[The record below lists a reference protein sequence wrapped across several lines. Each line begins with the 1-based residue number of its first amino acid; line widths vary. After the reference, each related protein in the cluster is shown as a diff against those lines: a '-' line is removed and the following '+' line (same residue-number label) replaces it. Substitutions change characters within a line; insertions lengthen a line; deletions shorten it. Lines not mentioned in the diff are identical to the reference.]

1 MKKKE
6 YLLRNRIIRAVLIA
20 VLTQS
25 LFFGVILFSLG
36 GFSTLSDQ
44 PYHTMR
50 MRLQDKNNVIS
61 GTMNHIYLEGMRLK
75 RQLQRNVPISDIHT
89 QLIDTLNR
97 TDYLSAVVFL
107 DMYNKEGVYFIDSEP
122 QEYSANASDI
132 NCLIGNSR
140 AEAGGAMSNRWKKNF
155 DSGEY
160 DKVKAFAAL
169 QTGVDRWLY
178 DSGENAF
185 YYMVYAEN
193 RNHMVFLQVREED
206 LRRLLEAEDSG
217 ADSMWFWLGGS
228 QGEFYTGEKAE
239 ARGRVTVTDS
249 GQGGM
254 EAIAWAEGSQEYI
267 GYRERIGMYGMFQE
281 GDGLYV
287 GVMSRK
293 DVAEAPV
300 RELLIK
306 IVIAY
311 LFSIAVCFVACWRS
325 TDLILKPLKN
335 LLEDIRNQKGRM
347 IRFQESRAVEIN
359 SICQALHDMTKR
371 LEESYLRYHFA
382 MEEVERNLGSF
393 SYHRDTGMTH
403 ITHSLE
409 TILCLPASCITEKEE
424 ISEAV
429 WDTVRSR
436 LTAFPELGAYVFVD
450 EDGETHCVS
459 FKTRQEERGIFGVVI
474 DKTAEYKKI
483 SQLRFASEHDFLTK
497 LHNASYLKARGG
509 ELLQKHQGRCN
520 AMVFCDLDNLKYVN
534 DHYGH
539 EMGDTYIRT
548 MAARMQDCVERLRG
562 TAGVD
567 AIAAR
572 ISGDE
577 FAMFLSGFATK
588 EAVQEAVTGLYR
600 DERTI
605 CLTDG
610 TVFVVRASIG
620 FAYEGEDADTIEK
633 LLKCADA
640 AMYFIKKSC
649 KNSVAV
655 YVGEG
660 QAKQIDLQ

>member
-1 MKKKE
+1 M
-6 YLLRNRIIRAVLIA
+6 IA

-61 GTMNHIYLEGMRLK
+61 GVMNHIYLEGMRLK
-75 RQLQRNVPISDIHT
+75 RQIQRNAPISDIHT

-107 DMYNKEGVYFIDSEP
+107 DVYNKEGIYFIDSEP
-122 QEYSANASDI
+122 QEYSATASDI
-132 NCLIGNSR
+132 NCLIGTSQ
-140 AEAGGAMSNRWKKNF
+140 AETGGAMSNRWKKNF
-155 DSGEY
+155 DGGDYE
-160 DKVKAFAAL
+160 KVKAFTAL
-169 QTGVDRWLY
+169 QTGVDRWFY
-178 DSGENAF
+178 DREKNAF
-185 YYMVYAEN
+185 YFMVYAEN
-193 RNHMVFLQVREED
+193 RNHMVFLQVREEE
-206 LRRLLEAEDSG
+206 LRSLLEEDSG
-217 ADSMWFWLGGS
+217 GDGMQFWIGGS
-228 QGEFYTGEKAE
+228 EGEFYSGEKE
-239 ARGRVTVTDS
+239 WEDSRVTVTDS
-249 GQGGM
+249 EESGR
-254 EAIAWAEGSQEYI
+254 EVIAWEQGDQEYT
-267 GYRERIGMYGMFQE
+267 GYRERIKIYGMFQE
-281 GDGLYV
+281 GTGLYV
-287 GVMSRK
+287 GVLSRK
-293 DVAEAPV
+293 DVVEAPV
-300 RELLIK
+300 RELLDK
-306 IVIAY
+306 IIIAY

-335 LLEDIRNQKGRM
+335 LLQDIRSQEGRM

-359 SICQALHDMTKR
+359 SICHALHDMTKR
-371 LEESYLRYHFA
+371 LEESYLRFHFA
-382 MEEVERNLGSF
+382 MEEVEQNLGSF

-403 ITHSLE
+403 ITHSLK
-409 TILCLPASCITEKEE
+409 TILCLPASCVTEKEE
-424 ISEAV
+424 ITEAV
-429 WDTVRSR
+429 WNNVRAG
-436 LTAFPELGAYVFVD
+436 LTPFPELGAYVFAD
-450 EDGETHCVS
+450 DNGEMHCVS

-497 LHNASYLKARGG
+497 LHNASYMKAHGS
-509 ELLQKHQGRCN
+509 ELLEKHRGKCN
-520 AMVFCDLDNLKYVN
+520 AVVFCDLDNLKYVN

-539 EMGDTYIRT
+539 EMGDAYIRT
-548 MAARMQDCVERLRG
+548 MAARMRDCAEILQK
-562 TAGVD
+562 TAGVE

-577 FAMFLSGFATK
+577 FAMFLAGFDTK
-588 EAVQEAVTGLYR
+588 EAVREAVVSLYR

-605 CLTDG
+605 CLPDG
-610 TVFVVRASIG
+610 AVFAVRASIG
-620 FAYEGEDADTIEK
+620 FAYEGEETDTIEK

-655 YVGEG
+655 YTGEG
-660 QAKQIDLQ
+660 QARQIDLR